1 MMSASPEEL
10 YAEREARLD
19 EASRLKEPDRVPL
32 LGGFGYFSASY
43 GGLSH
48 REFLYDYGKA
58 CDAVIKTAVDFQ
70 YDTAGGLSRLGAL
83 PFTLAFLREYGGSV
97 STWVNGPIHDIL
109 EVRYAR
115 FPGRE
120 LAEDTPFQFIGQE
133 FMKPEEY
140 DELIADP
147 SRFLVEKIL
156 PRSCRNLEEP
166 GSARAM
172 AALIK
177 WGAEIRKSG
186 EATKGLTDRLKDL
199 GFPGYSGGFSYAP
212 LDFLGDYLRDI
223 KNVLLDTYRRPD
235 KVKEACDA
243 LAELIIEMGEITRRN
258 SPGARVFIPLHLNEY
273 FSPKHYGEFYWPTL
287 KRVVNELIDRGL
299 TPYIFYEGYHDAHLE
314 TILELP
320 KGKTVSKFE
329 KTDLRKAKE
338 IIGDHSCIVGG
349 PPSSL
354 FMAGTPAKI
363 DEFVKE
369 LLEDLKPGG
378 GYILSP
384 DVSIPYTAKPEN
396 VKALAD
402 AVKKY
407 GVY

>member
-1 MMSASPEEL
+1 MSGPEEL

-19 EASRLKEPDRVPL
+19 DASKLKEPDRVPL

-48 REFLYDYGKA
+48 YEFLFDYEKA
-58 CDAVIKTAVDFQ
+58 SEAVIKTAVDFQ
-70 YDTAGGLSRLGAL
+70 YDTAGGFSRLGAL
-83 PFTLAFLREYGGSV
+83 PFTLAFLREYEGSV

-109 EVRYAR
+109 GVQYAR

-147 SRFLVEKIL
+147 TRFIVEKIL
-156 PRSCRNLEEP
+156 PRSCRSLEEP
-166 GSARAM
+166 GSPKAM

-177 WGAEIRKSG
+177 WGEEIRRSG
-186 EATKGLTDRLKDL
+186 DATKRLADRLKEL
-199 GFPGYSGGFSYAP
+199 GFPGYSSGFSYAP
-212 LDFLGDYLRDI
+212 LDFIGDYLRDI
-223 KNVLLDTYRRPD
+223 KNVLLDTYRMPG
-235 KVKEACDA
+235 KVKEACDS
-243 LAELIIEMGEITRRN
+243 LAELIIEMGEVTRLK

-273 FSPKHYGEFYWPTL
+273 FSPKQYGEFYWPTL
-287 KRVVNELIDRGL
+287 KRVVNDLVKKGL
-299 TPYIFYEGYHDAHLE
+299 TPYIFYEGYQDPHLE
-314 TILELP
+314 RILELP

-338 IIGDHSCIVGG
+338 VIGDHSCIVGG
-349 PPSSL
+349 PPTSL
-354 FMAGTPAKI
+354 FMAGTPAKVN
-363 DEFVKE
+363 EYVKD
-369 LLEDLKPGG
+369 LLVDLKPGG
-378 GYILSP
+378 GYIMSP

-402 AVKKY
+402 AVKQY
-407 GVY
+407 GAY

>member
-1 MMSASPEEL
+1 MSASPEEL

-19 EASRLKEPDRVPL
+19 DASRLKKPDRVPL

-48 REFLYDYGKA
+48 YEFLYDYEKA
-58 CDAVIKTAVDFQ
+58 CEAVIKTAVDFQ
-70 YDTAGGLSRLGAL
+70 YDTAGGFSRLGSL

-109 EVRYAR
+109 GVRYAR

-120 LAEDTPFQFIGQE
+120 LSEDTPFQFIGQE

-140 DELIADP
+140 EELTADP
-147 SRFLVEKIL
+147 TRFIVEKIL
-156 PRSCRNLEEP
+156 SRSCRSLEEP
-166 GSARAM
+166 GSPRAM

-177 WGAEIRKSG
+177 WGEEIRRSG
-186 EATKGLTDRLKDL
+186 DATKGLAERLKEL
-199 GFPGYSGGFSYAP
+199 GFPGYSSGFSYAP
-212 LDFLGDYLRDI
+212 LDFIGDYLRDI
-223 KNVLLDTYRRPD
+223 KNVLLDTYRMPD
-235 KVKEACDA
+235 KVKDACDA
-243 LAELIIEMGEITRRN
+243 LTELIIDMREVTTLKSTG
-258 SPGARVFIPLHLNEY
+258 PRVFIPIHLNEY
-273 FSPKHYGEFYWPTL
+273 ISPKHYGEFYWPTL
-287 KRVVNELIDRGL
+287 KRVVNDLVEKGL

-338 IIGDHSCIVGG
+338 VIGDHSCIVGG
-349 PPSSL
+349 PPTSL

-363 DEFVKE
+363 DEYVKE
-369 LLEDLKPGG
+369 LLVDLKPGG
-378 GYILSP
+378 GYIMSP

-396 VKALAD
+396 VKALGD